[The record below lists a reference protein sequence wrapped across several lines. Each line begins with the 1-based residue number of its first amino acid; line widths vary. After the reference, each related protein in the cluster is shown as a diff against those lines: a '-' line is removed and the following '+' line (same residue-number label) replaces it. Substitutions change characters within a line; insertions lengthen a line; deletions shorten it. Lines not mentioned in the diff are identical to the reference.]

1 MHDAPIDVCI
11 IEDDAAQRELLLRRL
26 VGEQLSVIEAHDGQE
41 GLEQIRR
48 YHPRVVISDLDMPS
62 LDGFELS
69 RQLRADASIDAT
81 YLIVVTSSVSRDMR
95 HQLLH
100 AGADD
105 YLVKP
110 CDFIELLARVRNGLR
125 VRQLQERLRRAALTD
140 GLTGVWNHA
149 HFRSLLDHEFARTRR
164 YGGEVAL
171 VMLDLDHF
179 KAVNDTYGHEIG
191 NRVLQATARYLE
203 RMVRDTD
210 LVARY
215 GGEEFVIICPQTGA
229 DDAAQLALRI
239 RRGFSDEVRVAEC
252 PQLRVTAT
260 LGVVCS
266 ADPEV
271 GSVIDLI
278 NRADQA
284 LYSGKAQ
291 GRDRVV
297 RSEQIT
303 QPGEPGIEAGE
314 VDRLRKQVMVLSMQ
328 AKELCLQSIWS
339 LVQALEARD
348 PLTACQSRNVTFYV
362 TCLVRAAGWPEALAS
377 AAANAA
383 MLHNLGKIGV
393 PDRVLQKPDALTQD
407 EARIMR
413 QVPLITCKILEPLK
427 IFETETLI
435 IRHVRERYDG
445 TGYPAGLMGPT
456 IPLGSRMLAIAET
469 FDAMTSDRAY
479 RRRYSID
486 AALEEIK
493 LQAGRQFDPQFSDL
507 LMRVVGER
515 REMWQARVDA
525 AVKMAEAQASLADAD
540 GAAAAEAE

>member
-1 MHDAPIDVCI
+1 MDDAPIDVCI
-11 IEDDAAQRELLLRRL
+11 IEDDGAQRELLLRRL
-26 VGEQLSVIEAHDGQE
+26 LSEQLSVIEAHDGRE

-48 YHPRVVISDLDMPS
+48 HHPRVVISDLDMPG

-69 RQLRADASIDAT
+69 RQVRSDGSIDGT
-81 YLIVVTSSVSRDMR
+81 YLIVVTSSGERDVR

-110 CDFIELLARVRNGLR
+110 CDFVELLARVRNGLR

-149 HFRSLLDHEFARTRR
+149 QFRTLLDREFARTRR

-179 KAVNDTYGHEIG
+179 KAVNDTYGHEVG
-191 NRVLQATARYLE
+191 NHVLQATARYLE

-215 GGEEFVIICPQTGA
+215 GGEEFVIICPQTRA
-229 DDAAQLALRI
+229 DDAAHLAQRI
-239 RRGFSDEVRVAEC
+239 RRGFADEVRVPQCA
-252 PQLRVTAT
+252 QLRVTAT
-260 LGVVCS
+260 LGVVS
-266 ADPEV
+266 SSDPEV
-271 GSVIDLI
+271 GSVVDLI

-297 RSEQIT
+297 RSEHIAQG
-303 QPGEPGIEAGE
+303 GEPVLEAGE
-314 VDRLRKQVMVLSMQ
+314 IDRLRKQVMVLNMQ

-348 PLTACQSRNVTFYV
+348 PLTACQSRNVTFYI
-362 TCLVRAAGWPEALAS
+362 TCLVTKAGWPEALAS

-393 PDRVLQKPDALTQD
+393 PDRILQKPEALTEE
-407 EARIMR
+407 EARVLR

-427 IFETETLI
+427 IFETEMLI
-435 IRHVRERYDG
+435 VRHVRERWDG
-445 TGYPAGLMGPT
+445 TGYPAGLVGPT
-456 IPLGSRMLAIAET
+456 IPLGSRMLAIAEA

-479 RRRYSID
+479 RQRYAID
-486 AALEEIK
+486 AALAEIET
-493 LQAGRQFDPQFSDL
+493 QAGRQFDPQFAEL
-507 LMRVVGER
+507 LLRVVGEQR
-515 REMWQARVDA
+515 AVWQARIESALKIA
-525 AVKMAEAQASLADAD
+525 AAQANV
-540 GAAAAEAE
+540 GTAATEPA